1 MQENSAVLPEQNSM
15 NRTVRELIFIIP
27 TLVFYSSELL
37 KMQVNNQLKQLIA
50 VNSRKTFLFY
60 YFFFPTFLWNLHF
73 MNISCQKQNNDYKI

>member
-37 KMQVNNQLKQLIA
+37 KMQVNNQLRQLIA

-60 YFFFPTFLWNLHF
+60 YFSPTFLWNLHF